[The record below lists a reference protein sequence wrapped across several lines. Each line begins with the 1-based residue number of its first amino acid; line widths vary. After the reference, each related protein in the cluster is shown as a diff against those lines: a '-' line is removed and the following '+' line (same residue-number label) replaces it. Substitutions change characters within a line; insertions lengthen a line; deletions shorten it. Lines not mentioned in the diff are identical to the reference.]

1 MHFGSTGMSTT
12 LRLTLGPQTF
22 SQLLLQAFGQSLR

>member
-1 MHFGSTGMSTT
+1 MHFGIAGMSTT

-22 SQLLLQAFGQSLR
+22 SRLLLQAFGQSLR